1 MLAVITTIVVGA
13 SLVIGGICKCSD
25 RAQAEKLAIRGHQL
39 NEDCERYVRLWTDEF
54 PHLEEYIVNGQ
65 LPIFSKSPGKWVDD
79 VYKRR
84 YMNEKRNIEGYAEL
98 REKARV
104 GIIYSTID
112 GMTREEIEA
121 YDFRNVVDWSWE
133 CVKEVAMNKER
144 TIYRYHFT
152 MRDDEARRKGLP
164 DPVFTY
170 DEYLA
175 NCMKASGLMIRNKS
189 LLVFDDHPELREQVK
204 FIIARYGHFTK
215 SPDWRK
221 TD

>member
-1 MLAVITTIVVGA
+1 MLAVITTIVLGA
-13 SLVIGGICKCSD
+13 SIAIGGICKCASNV
-25 RAQAEKLAIRGHQL
+25 QTEKLMIKGRQFT
-39 NEDCERYVRLWTDEF
+39 EDFERYVRLWTDEPPF
-54 PHLEEYIVNGQ
+54 LLDYMINGEP
-65 LPIFSKSPGKWVDD
+65 PIYADNPKKWTKDMFD
-79 VYKRR
+79 LRNE
-84 YMNEKRNIEGYAEL
+84 NEKRNILGYAEL

-170 DEYLA
+170 DEYFA
-175 NCMKASGLMIRNKS
+175 NCLKASGLMIRNKS

>member
-1 MLAVITTIVVGA
+1 MLAVITTIVLGA
-13 SLVIGGICKCSD
+13 SIAIGGICKCASN
-25 RAQAEKLAIRGHQL
+25 AQTEKLMIKGRQFT
-39 NEDCERYVRLWTDEF
+39 EDFERYVRLWTDEPPF
-54 PHLEEYIVNGQ
+54 LLDYMINGEP
-65 LPIFSKSPGKWVDD
+65 PIYAENPKKWTKDMFD
-79 VYKRR
+79 LRNE
-84 YMNEKRNIEGYAEL
+84 NEKRNILGYAEL

-215 SPDWRK
+215 SPEWRK